1 MTNLSSLSKAQI
13 ACVVTGISALALVG
27 LGIASGQNLTPLGA
41 VGAVAVGGMLAA
53 LYFSRRVGQAVTQGL
68 DACNAVSKG
77 DFEAR
82 VIDIREG
89 GDLGELLW
97 SINELV
103 DYTDAFLRESAAS
116 MDYVSRNQYFRRI
129 VDRGMLGSFLSS
141 SRTIN
146 AATDAIAKRVSEF
159 KSATD
164 RFESQI
170 GTVVETVAASA
181 TELDATAGNMGN
193 TATETSEKATIVAA
207 AAEEASSNVQTVAAA
222 AEQLGN
228 AIREI
233 GAQVTRSS
241 KITDEAAM
249 RSEETTE
256 KVQSLAEAG
265 EKIGEVVQ
273 MITDIASQTNLLAL
287 NATIEAARA
296 GEAGKGFAVVASEV
310 KQLAAQTA
318 AATEQIV
325 EQIAGIQSATE
336 IAVAGVSEVRST
348 ILNVREIATAIAAA
362 VEQQDAATQEIAK
375 SVEQASVGTTEVTRN
390 IQDVT
395 VAVGE
400 TKSAAGQVLESAGEL
415 SQQGETL
422 SKEVGDFLIELRK
435 VV

>member
-1 MTNLSSLSKAQI
+1 MTNLSSLSKARI
-13 ACVVTGISALALVG
+13 ACVGTGLVALGLVG
-27 LGIASGQNLTPLGA
+27 LGIVSGQDLVPLG
-41 VGAVAVGGMLAA
+41 VFGAAAVGGVIAA
-53 LYFSRRVGQAVTQGL
+53 LSFLRRAGQAVTQGL
-68 DACNAVSKG
+68 SACNAVSKG

-82 VIDIREG
+82 IIDIREG

-129 VDRGMLGSFLSS
+129 VDKGMSGSFLNSS
-141 SRTIN
+141 QTIN
-146 AATDAIAKRVSEF
+146 AATDAISKRVSDF
-159 KSATD
+159 KSATE

-181 TELDATAGNMGN
+181 TELDATAGSMGN

-207 AAEEASSNVQTVAAA
+207 AAEEAAANVQTVASA
-222 AEQLGN
+222 AEELGN

-233 GAQVTRSS
+233 GTQVIRSS
-241 KITDEAAM
+241 KITDEAAT
-249 RSEETTE
+249 RSDETNE
-256 KVQSLAEAG
+256 KVQGLAIASQ
-265 EKIGEVVQ
+265 KIGDVVQ
-273 MITDIASQTNLLAL
+273 LITGIASQTNLLAL

-296 GEAGKGFAVVASEV
+296 GDAGKGFAVVAEEV
-310 KQLAAQTA
+310 KKLAAQTTA
-318 AATEQIV
+318 AADEIV
-325 EQIAGIQSATE
+325 EQIAGIQDATE
-336 IAVAGVSEVRST
+336 VAVAGVSEIRST
-348 ILNVREIATAIAAA
+348 ILDVKEIATAIAAA

-395 VAVGE
+395 TAVGE
-400 TKSAAGQVLESAGEL
+400 TKSAAGQVLESAGQL

-422 SKEVGDFLIELRK
+422 RNEVADFLIELRK